1 MAKSLRPPGRR
12 GRRADE
18 SAVRAGKGSSW
29 RARQKPERDEYHD
42 TRLSVLQ
49 QVEQRGEEPF
59 EALRIPRFGGR
70 HSVGGDAGGNADGC
84 RATALTLFE
93 IREKSEISVDR
104 ASRARINRRDF
115 SISWEHRNDKSTAAC
130 IIKSRDVKRSGFFF
144 FFLFKLSEMTADYAE
159 EHSTSTL
166 AAERIDAETS
176 ERLRL
181 ERELQDMTEANKNL
195 QQTTERLEMELL
207 YARAADLNGVA
218 SDGEEGEDGGV
229 YRQRYEHAVRELEFT
244 KRKMAQQH
252 EDDLEQLV
260 GLKKQLEKKVRRT
273 SGCSSLPN
281 EIPVD

>member
-1 MAKSLRPPGRR
+1 M
-12 GRRADE
+12 
-18 SAVRAGKGSSW
+18 
-29 RARQKPERDEYHD
+29 
-42 TRLSVLQ
+42 
-49 QVEQRGEEPF
+49 
-59 EALRIPRFGGR
+59 
-70 HSVGGDAGGNADGC
+70 
-84 RATALTLFE
+84 TLFE

-104 ASRARINRRDF
+104 ASRARARARINRRDF

-130 IIKSRDVKRSGFFF
+130 IITSRDVRRSGFFF

-273 SGCSSLPN
+273 SGCSPLPN